1 MMLRRFQCCCFLAT
15 WLAWAPGLFQVE
27 AAAERRPNVVIL
39 ITDDQGYGDLGVHG
53 HPLVKTPHL
62 DRLYAE
68 SVRLT
73 DFHVMPLCAP
83 TRAMLMTGRNPLRDG
98 VWATVLGRSIL
109 PAGTPTVASYF
120 AASGYAT
127 GMFGKWH
134 LGDNAPA
141 RPQDKGFQTT
151 FYHGGGGVGQT
162 PDHWDN
168 RYFNDT
174 YFASGTPEKT
184 SGYCTDVWFDHAM
197 QFMKTNREKPFLA
210 YLATNAPHSPYIAPP
225 ELLKKY
231 QAIEGL
237 DTASASFYAMIE
249 NIDQNVGRLMQFLK
263 TESLEDN
270 TIFIFMTDNGTAQG
284 MAAPN
289 PKYRYNA
296 GMRGTKGT
304 LYEGGHRVPCF
315 IRWPGGGLP
324 NAKQGRDEPALAC
337 AADLLPTLA
346 SLCGVGLK
354 TNAIAIDGIDF
365 SPILQ
370 HKTGASARPDR
381 TLFIQ
386 FGQTDQPPQRG
397 RAAVLTNRWRMINN
411 QELYEIRQD
420 PAQKKN
426 LAGSHQAEMK
436 QLTAEYNRWFD
447 QLTPALQQENPI
459 WLGSNL
465 ENPVRLNCMDWHT
478 GGTPADLP
486 WNQGAIRR
494 SIGVNGYWAVD
505 VRQAGTYEIKL
516 MRWPEEAKLA
526 LNAAPGNARAWPVA
540 RARIEI
546 GQVKAEA
553 DAGADARDVTFHL
566 KLAEGPQRLKSEFL
580 DSAGQSLGGAFYAVI
595 RRE

>member
-1 MMLRRFQCCCFLAT
+1 MMLRQFQYCCILAT
-15 WLAWAPGLFQVE
+15 WLACWPGVCSQLG
-27 AAAERRPNVVIL
+27 AAERRPNVVIVM
-39 ITDDQGYGDLGVHG
+39 TDDQGYGDLAAHG

-62 DRLYAE
+62 DKLHAE

-141 RPQDKGFQTT
+141 RPQDKGFQTA

-162 PDHWDN
+162 PDHWGN

-174 YFASGTPEKT
+174 YFANGTHKKT
-184 SGYCTDVWFDHAM
+184 NGYCTDVWFDHAM
-197 QFMKTNREKPFLA
+197 QFMKTHREKPFLV

-225 ELLKKY
+225 ELEKKY
-231 QAIEGL
+231 RAIEGL
-237 DTASASFYAMIE
+237 DAASAAFYAMIE

-263 TESLEDN
+263 TESLEEN

-324 NAKQGRDEPALAC
+324 AGGQGRDEPALAC

-346 SLCGVGLK
+346 RLCDVPLRPD
-354 TNAIAIDGIDF
+354 AIAIDGLD
-365 SPILQ
+365 L
-370 HKTGASARPDR
+370 SAVLKNPPNAAQPER

-386 FGQTDQPPQRG
+386 FGQSDTPPKRG
-397 RAAVLTNRWRMINN
+397 AAAVLTRRWRVVNGR
-411 QELYEIRQD
+411 ELYDIQND
-420 PAQKKN
+420 PAQKTN
-426 LAGSHQAEMK
+426 LAATHPAELAQA
-436 QLTAEYNRWFD
+436 TAEYNRWFD
-447 QLTPALQQENPI
+447 QVEPALAGENPI
-459 WLGSNL
+459 WVGSGL

-478 GGTPADLP
+478 GGTPANLP
-486 WNQGAIRR
+486 WNQPMIRR
-494 SIGVNGYWAVD
+494 SPPVNGYWAID
-505 VRQAGTYEIKL
+505 VRQAGDYEIKL
-516 MRWPEEAKLA
+516 MRWPAEANLA
-526 LNAAPGNARAWPVA
+526 LNAGPENARTWPVA
-540 RARIEI
+540 KARIEI
-546 GQVKAEA
+546 GQVKAESA
-553 DAGADARDVTFHL
+553 AGPDAHEVTFQV
-566 KLAEGPQRLKSEFL
+566 KLAEGPQRMKTELL
-580 DSAGQSLGGAFYAVI
+580 DSAGQSLGGAFYAVV
-595 RRE
+595 RRK

>member
-1 MMLRRFQCCCFLAT
+1 MCGRIRICCFQAT
-15 WLAWAPGLFQVE
+15 WLACIFGMAAPVE
-27 AAAERRPNVVIL
+27 AAQRRPNVVIL
-39 ITDDQGYGDLGVHG
+39 ITDDQGYGDLGAHG

-68 SVRLT
+68 SARLT

-109 PAGTPTVASYF
+109 PAGTPTVANYF
-120 AASGYAT
+120 AVGGYAT

-141 RPQDKGFQTT
+141 RPQDKGFQTA

-162 PDHWDN
+162 PDHWGN

-174 YFASGTPEKT
+174 YQLNGTALKT
-184 SGYCTDVWFDHAM
+184 DGYCTDVWFDHAM
-197 QFMKTNREKPFLA
+197 RFMKTNRERPFLA

-231 QAIEGL
+231 QAMEGL
-237 DTASASFYAMIE
+237 DAASASFYAMIE
-249 NIDQNVGRLMQFLK
+249 NIDQNVGRLMEFLRS
-263 TESLEDN
+263 ESLAEN

-284 MAAPN
+284 MAAPTA
-289 PKYRYNA
+289 KHRYNA

-315 IRWPGGGLP
+315 IRWPAGGVPAGG
-324 NAKQGRDEPALAC
+324 QGRDIPGLTS

-346 SLCGVGLK
+346 GLCRVPLNHKAVAMDGLDISGVLL
-354 TNAIAIDGIDF
+354 NQ
-365 SPILQ
+365 P
-370 HKTGASARPDR
+370 GAKMADR

-386 FGQTDQPPQRG
+386 FAQTDNPPQRG
-397 RAAVLTNRWRMINN
+397 NAAVLKNRWRVINN
-411 QELYEIRQD
+411 RELYDIQAD
-420 PAQKKN
+420 PAQRNN
-426 LAGSHQAEMK
+426 LAEMQKAE
-436 QLTAEYNRWFD
+436 LDGARAEYNRWFD
-447 QLTPALQQENPI
+447 GLGLDLNRANPI
-459 WLGSNL
+459 WLGSDL

-478 GGTPADLP
+478 GGTPGELP
-486 WNQGAIRR
+486 WNQGMIRR
-494 SIGVNGYWAVD
+494 SMGVNGYWAVD
-505 VRQAGTYEIKL
+505 VRRAGRYEIKL

-526 LNAAPGNARAWPVA
+526 LNAALGNARAWPVA

-553 DAGADARDVTFHL
+553 AARADAQEVTFHL
-566 KLAEGPQRLKSEFL
+566 ELPEGPQRLKSEFL
-580 DSAGQSLGGAFYAVI
+580 DEAGKSLGGAFYAVV